1 MAQPSTVGEVKLG
14 KMKITK
20 SPMKKDT
27 QKNAI
32 YGKIKVERERKRAV
46 IYLIASDYTKMM
58 GESEKP

>member
-1 MAQPSTVGEVKLG
+1 
-14 KMKITK
+14 MKITK